1 MHTSELK
8 ALLRRVQH
16 ELDAMPAVD
25 ASLAGPLAALED
37 SVQKAVRKV
46 SLTESDANDLTEQTL
61 ALEARLEADH
71 PMLVHS
77 MRQMMDSLGKMGI

>member
-1 MHTSELK
+1 MHTTELK

-16 ELDAMPAVD
+16 ELDQMPSVD
-25 ASLAGPLAALED
+25 PAIQGHLSALE
-37 SVQKAVRKV
+37 
-46 SLTESDANDLTEQTL
+46 ESIHSALRRVTPLDADDPMHDPAL
-61 ALEARLEADH
+61 AIEARLAADH

>member
-16 ELDAMPAVD
+16 ELDQMPGVD
-25 ASLAGPLAALED
+25 PSLQGQLSALE
-37 SVQKAVRKV
+37 
-46 SLTESDANDLTEQTL
+46 ESIHSALRRVAHVDGDEPLHDPTL
-61 ALEARLEADH
+61 AIEARLEADH

>member
-16 ELDAMPAVD
+16 ELDALPEVD
-25 ASLAGPLAALED
+25 ASLSAPLAALD
-37 SVQKAVRKV
+37 ASLQTALQKVA
-46 SLTESDANDLTEQTL
+46 LTDAEANDLSQQTL
-61 ALEARLEADH
+61 ALETKLEADH

>member
-16 ELDAMPAVD
+16 ELDALPEVD
-25 ASLAGPLAALED
+25 ASLTGPLAALEV
-37 SVQKAVRKV
+37 SLQTALQKVA
-46 SLTESDANDLTEQTL
+46 LTESEATDLSQQTL
-61 ALEARLEADH
+61 ALEAKLEADH

>member
-1 MHTSELK
+1 MHTTELK

-16 ELDAMPAVD
+16 ELDQMPSVD
-25 ASLAGPLAALED
+25 PAIQGHLSALE
-37 SVQKAVRKV
+37 
-46 SLTESDANDLTEQTL
+46 ESIHSALRRVTPLDADDPMHDPAL
-61 ALEARLEADH
+61 AIEARLVADH

>member
-1 MHTSELK
+1 MHTTELK

-16 ELDAMPAVD
+16 ELDQMPDVD
-25 ASLAGPLAALED
+25 PSLQGQLSALE
-37 SVQKAVRKV
+37 
-46 SLTESDANDLTEQTL
+46 ESIHSALRRVTPLDAEDALHDPAL
-61 ALEARLEADH
+61 AIEARLEADH

>member
-1 MHTSELK
+1 MHITELK

-16 ELDAMPAVD
+16 ELDQMPTVD
-25 ASLAGPLAALED
+25 PAIQGHLSALE
-37 SVQKAVRKV
+37 
-46 SLTESDANDLTEQTL
+46 ESIHSAMRRVTLDADDPMQDPAL
-61 ALEARLEADH
+61 AIEARLEADH